1 MQFILP
7 SILTRKFKNRK
18 RTSNIAFKCAG
29 CDVEI
34 IKNSR
39 EHDECWTKN
48 DKDWFCGDC
57 ACDEDGME
65 DCEHCGYTHWYE
77 DKCPSEEYA
86 LKYDCRKWRVDED
99 VCYCEECDKE
109 IPEDERNIV
118 EGNYYC
124 DNCLTPEMVE
134 RM

>member
-18 RTSNIAFKCAG
+18 RINTNIAFTCAG

-57 ACDEDGME
+57 ACEWGM
-65 DCEHCGYTHWYE
+65 DTSDSSFHG
-77 DKCPSEEYA
+77 A
-86 LKYDCRKWRVDED
+86 D
-99 VCYCEECDKE
+99 VCECDNCEKPLYE
-109 IPEDERNIV
+109 GDLNIV
-118 EGNYYC
+118 GGNYYC
-124 DNCLTPEMVE
+124 DDCLTPELAEQM
-134 RM
+134 